1 MSQFIFLRVGGQV
14 IILKNKIKWFYS
26 LRFKLILSYM
36 LISFIPLVIF
46 SFFITNSIKNYF
58 KNDRS
63 KYLLTD
69 ANIIARNISKGDY
82 FFGKNINLFDEELE
96 KKSLDG
102 AYRILVLN
110 KFYYV
115 INDSNNTAT
124 GKVYIIPEVIDA
136 IKKKD
141 QSILRADSKQI
152 YTCVPIL
159 NKNSEPIGTVLI
171 ISSAKEIF
179 LIINQIQQKLF
190 FLMGIIFAIIFISA
204 LFISHLIINPLKK
217 ILDVINKISLGHLNE
232 RIKIDNKDEFAKL
245 AFSFNKMTDKLN
257 QTEIAREEFVSNV
270 SHELK
275 TPLSAIKVL
284 TESMLNETELPVNIY
299 REFLGDINSEID
311 RMTNIVNDLLT
322 LVKLDKNRSPL
333 NISSVNFN
341 NMLENI
347 IKRLLP
353 LAAKKNILLELT
365 HETNNIFLQAD
376 EVKLSLAISNLID
389 NGIKYTPPNGKVKI
403 NINADE
409 NFCYLAVQ
417 DNGIGINEAE
427 QNKIFDR
434 FYRIDKTR
442 DRETGGTG
450 LGLAITRSTILM
462 HKGEISLTSQEGL
475 GTTFFIKLPLRFK
488 FTKRS

>member
-1 MSQFIFLRVGGQV
+1 
-14 IILKNKIKWFYS
+14 
-26 LRFKLILSYM
+26 
-36 LISFIPLVIF
+36 
-46 SFFITNSIKNYF
+46 
-58 KNDRS
+58 
-63 KYLLTD
+63 
-69 ANIIARNISKGDY
+69 
-82 FFGKNINLFDEELE
+82 
-96 KKSLDG
+96 
-102 AYRILVLN
+102 
-110 KFYYV
+110 
-115 INDSNNTAT
+115 
-124 GKVYIIPEVIDA
+124 
-136 IKKKD
+136 
-141 QSILRADSKQI
+141 
-152 YTCVPIL
+152 
-159 NKNSEPIGTVLI
+159 
-171 ISSAKEIF
+171 
-179 LIINQIQQKLF
+179 
-190 FLMGIIFAIIFISA
+190 MGIIFAIIFISA
-204 LFISHLIINPLKK
+204 LFISHLIISPLKK

-284 TESMLNETELPVNIY
+284 TESMLNENELPVNIY

-389 NGIKYTPPNGKVKI
+389 NGIKYTPQNGKVKI
-403 NINADE
+403 NIKADE
-409 NFCYLAVQ
+409 NFCYLSVQ

-475 GTTFFIKLPLRFK
+475 GTTFSIKLPLRFK
-488 FTKRS
+488 FTKRN